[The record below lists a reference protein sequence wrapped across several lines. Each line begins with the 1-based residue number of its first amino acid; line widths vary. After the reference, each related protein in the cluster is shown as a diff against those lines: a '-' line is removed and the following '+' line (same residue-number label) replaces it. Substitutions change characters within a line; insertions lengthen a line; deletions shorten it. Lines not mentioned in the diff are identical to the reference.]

1 MKHDRTNIKSTD
13 ASPDRFDRVIEAL
26 LISLLV
32 FMPLAFGAVEAW
44 SEEIVIALAAAI
56 SVCFLLKLVRHTSGG
71 LARPQADAGLVRAW
85 AYILVAVFILIA
97 IFQII
102 PLPASVVELISPD
115 TAAAKKELLA
125 DLPNANELLSS
136 MTLSFY
142 PHATRHDLR
151 LLLAVAAVFMVVV
164 NSYRRSEQIKRL
176 LAAIAIIGGAV
187 AVLALAQDLF
197 GNGKIYW
204 FVPTGSGQAYSGPFI
219 NHSHFGQFMNLSLG
233 AALGLIM
240 VRLHEAFTG
249 KKVTPPLVA
258 EYLSSPQAKWLWTLI
273 FLIILGVSALFVSLT
288 RGGMISTLIAAAFTT
303 LAISSRRSL
312 RGRSWIMALMA
323 LGAFICVLY
332 IGFDA
337 VYDRLA
343 TIRELHEY
351 HGRWQI
357 VKDIAVA
364 WTKFPLL
371 GTGLGTHEVVYPMF
385 DRSMTP
391 ALASHA
397 ENEYAQAAEET
408 GLIGLLTLIAFGIIV
423 WRAYVRNVTTGSV
436 PIRSAAYGL
445 GFGLMAILV
454 HSLSDFGQHLPA
466 NAMLSAVSC
475 ALLLSI
481 ARIGRKDNPTV
492 NASQLYRLPRVLSI
506 AVLVC
511 ACGIWAWAIFGA
523 DKARAAEAHWKMAL
537 AAEQSL
543 SDKNWQGTDEEYIT
557 LIQHAAAA
565 ADYQPQDVKYRHWLN
580 VYRWHSLS
588 RVTDP
593 NTGAI
598 IIPEQALSLVQR
610 IVSDLNAACLLCPT
624 YGASYCVAGQL
635 KKFVLDDP
643 NGAADIQTGYCL
655 APCDPTACFVAGQLD
670 ATEGRIDDSY
680 QKLQR
685 AIQLDGALFKEVA
698 DLYVNHL
705 NRPELAVKLAGDD
718 GGWLSHVANILAD
731 TQEHKDTAQN
741 IRARVIDL
749 LKAQCQRPDAPASA
763 FASLANIYRSQ
774 NEMDAAIEYYRRA
787 LALDY
792 GQVNW
797 RFTLAGLL
805 AQKDQIQEAIHEARI
820 CLRLRPQF
828 KAAEK
833 LIADLSVRPVAENRA
848 AQNP

>member
-1 MKHDRTNIKSTD
+1 MKHDRTNIESMD
-13 ASPDRFDRVIEAL
+13 ASPDRFDRVIEWL
-26 LISLLV
+26 LISLLA

-56 SVCFLLKLVRHTSGG
+56 STCFLLKLAFRK
-71 LARPQADAGLVRAW
+71 DASLVWSW
-85 AYILVAVFILIA
+85 AYIPVALFVLIA
-97 IFQII
+97 IIQLIA
-102 PLPASVVELISPD
+102 LPTSVVELISPN
-115 TAAAKKELLA
+115 TAAAKKELLG
-125 DLPNANELLSS
+125 DLPNAPELLSS

-142 PHATRHDLR
+142 PHATKHDLR
-151 LLLAVAAVFMVVV
+151 LALAVAAVFMVVV
-164 NSYRRSEQIKRL
+164 NTYRRPEQIKGL

-197 GNGKIYW
+197 KNGKIYW
-204 FVPTGSGQAYSGPFI
+204 FVPAYGQAYSGPFI
-219 NHSHFGQFMNLSLG
+219 NHSHFGQFMNLSMG
-233 AALGLIM
+233 AALALVM
-240 VRLHEAFTG
+240 VKLHEAFTG
-249 KKVTPPLVA
+249 KKVAPPLVA
-258 EYLSSPQAKWLWTLI
+258 EYLSSPQAKIIWTLV
-273 FLIILGVSALFVSLT
+273 FLIILGAAAVFVSLS
-288 RGGMISTLIAAAFTT
+288 RGAVISMLIAAAFTT
-303 LAISSRRSL
+303 LVLSSRKSL
-312 RGRSWIMALMA
+312 KGRSWIMALMA

-343 TIRELHEY
+343 TLHELHEY

-385 DRSMTP
+385 DRSTTP

-408 GLIGLLTLIAFGIIV
+408 GFIGLASLIVFAVIV
-423 WRAYVRNVTTGSV
+423 WISYVRNVTTGSA

-445 GFGLMAILV
+445 GFGLMAILI

-466 NAMLSAVSC
+466 NATLSAVSS

-481 ARIGRKDNPTV
+481 ARIGGKDNPTV
-492 NASQLYRLPRVLSI
+492 TASKLYRLPTVLSA

-511 ACGIWAWAIFGA
+511 ACGIWTWALFGA
-523 DKARAAEAHWKMAL
+523 GKARAAEAHWKMAL
-537 AAEQSL
+537 TAEQNL
-543 SDKNWQGTDEEYIT
+543 SDKGWLGTDEEYIT
-557 LIQHAAAA
+557 LVQHAAVA
-565 ADYQPQDVKYRHWLN
+565 ADYQPQDVKYQHWLN
-580 VYRWHSLS
+580 VYRWRSLS

-598 IIPEQALSLVQR
+598 IIPDQALPLVRR
-610 IVSDLNAACLLCPT
+610 IVSELNAACSLCPT

-643 NGAADIQTGYCL
+643 NGAADIQTGYRL
-655 APCDPTACFVAGQLD
+655 APCDPTACFVAGHLD
-670 ATEGRIDDSY
+670 ATEGRIDDSCR
-680 QKLQR
+680 KLER
-685 AIQLDGALFKEVA
+685 AVQLDGALFKEVA

-718 GGWLSHVANILAD
+718 RSRLSHIANVLAD

-741 IRARVIDL
+741 IRAKVIDL
-749 LKAQCQRPDAPASA
+749 LKAQCQRPDAPAWA
-763 FASLANIYRSQ
+763 LASLANIYRSQ
-774 NEMDAAIEYYRRA
+774 NNREIAIEYYRRA

-792 GQVNW
+792 GQVGW

-805 AQKDQIQEAIHEARI
+805 AEKGDIQEAIHEARI

-833 LIADLSVRPVAENRA
+833 LIADLSVRPVAENRVT
-848 AQNP
+848 QSP

>member
-1 MKHDRTNIKSTD
+1 MKHDRTNIESMD
-13 ASPDRFDRVIEAL
+13 ASPDRFDRVIEWL
-26 LISLLV
+26 LIPLLA

-44 SEEIVIALAAAI
+44 SEEIVVALAAAI
-56 SVCFLLKLVRHTSGG
+56 SICFLLKLIFRK
-71 LARPQADAGLVRAW
+71 DASLVWSW
-85 AYILVAVFILIA
+85 AYIPVALFVLIA
-97 IFQII
+97 ILQLIA
-102 PLPASVVELISPD
+102 LPTSAVELISPN
-115 TAAAKKELLA
+115 TAAARKELLG
-125 DLPNANELLSS
+125 DLPNANEFLSS

-142 PHATRHDLR
+142 PHATKHDLR
-151 LLLAVAAVFMVVV
+151 LALAVAAVFMVVV
-164 NSYRRSEQIKRL
+164 NTYRRPEQIKRL

-187 AVLALAQDLF
+187 AVLALAQNIF

-204 FVPTGSGQAYSGPFI
+204 FVPAYGQAYSGPFI
-219 NHSHFGQFMNLSLG
+219 NHSHFGQFMNLSMG
-233 AALGLIM
+233 AALALVM
-240 VRLHEAFTG
+240 VKLHEAFTG

-258 EYLSSPQAKWLWTLI
+258 EYLSSPQAKMVWTLI
-273 FLIILGVSALFVSLT
+273 FLIILGVAALFVSLS

-303 LAISSRRSL
+303 LVLSSRQSL

-343 TIRELHEY
+343 TLRELHEY
-351 HGRWQI
+351 HGRWRI

-385 DRSMTP
+385 DRSMSP

-408 GLIGLLTLIAFGIIV
+408 GLIGLLTLIVFGIII

-445 GFGLMAILV
+445 GFGLVAIMI

-466 NAMLSAVSC
+466 NATLSAVSS

-481 ARIGRKDNPTV
+481 ARIGGKDNPTV
-492 NASQLYRLPRVLSI
+492 TASKLYRLPTVLSV

-511 ACGIWAWAIFGA
+511 ACGIWIWALFGA
-523 DKARAAEAHWKMAL
+523 GKARAAEAHWRMAL
-537 AAEQSL
+537 TAEQNL
-543 SDKNWQGTDEEYIT
+543 SDKGWLGNDEEYIT
-557 LIQHAAAA
+557 VIQHAAAA
-565 ADYQPQDVKYRHWLN
+565 ADYQPQDVKYQHWLN
-580 VYRWHSLS
+580 VYRWRSLS
-588 RVTDP
+588 RVADP

-598 IIPEQALSLVQR
+598 IIPDQALPLVRR
-610 IVSDLNAACLLCPT
+610 IVSELNAACLLCPT

-635 KKFVLDDP
+635 RKFVLDDP
-643 NGAADIQTGYCL
+643 NGAADIQTGYRL
-655 APCDPTACFVAGQLD
+655 APCDPTACFVAGHLD

-680 QKLQR
+680 QKLER
-685 AIQLDGALFKEVA
+685 AVQLDGALFKEVA

-705 NRPELAVKLAGDD
+705 NRPDLAVKLAGDD
-718 GGWLSHVANILAD
+718 RSRLSHIANVLAD
-731 TQEHKDTAQN
+731 TQEHKDTAEN
-741 IRARVIDL
+741 IRAKVIDL
-749 LKAQCQRPDAPASA
+749 LKAQCQRPDAPAWA

-774 NEMDAAIEYYRRA
+774 NDREIAIEYYRRA

-805 AQKDQIQEAIHEARI
+805 AEKGDIQEAIHEARI

-833 LIADLSVRPVAENRA
+833 LIADLSVRPVAENRVT
-848 AQNP
+848 QSP